1 MENITLG
8 QIAAGI
14 GIILV
19 IAGGYKKL
27 YDAIKDNLEKIVS
40 KIVADLLQPISDS
53 ILEINQ
59 RLSVVDM
66 ESTKN
71 FLVRCIAD
79 MERGEEM
86 SETENE
92 RFWEQYDY
100 YIKAGGNTYIKNK
113 VEKLKKEGRL

>member
-27 YDAIKDNLEKIVS
+27 YDAIKNNLEKIVG
-40 KIVADLLQPISDS
+40 KALKPLNDS

-59 RLSVVDM
+59 RLDVVDM
-66 ESTKN
+66 EACKN

-79 MERGEEM
+79 VERGESM
-86 SETENE
+86 SETETE

-100 YIKAGGNTYIKNK
+100 YIKSGRNTYVKNK
-113 VEKLKKEGRL
+113 VEKLRKEGRI

>member
-14 GIILV
+14 GIITV
-19 IAGGYKKL
+19 IVGGYVKL
-27 YDAIKDNLEKIVS
+27 YNMIKDKLGEIVS
-40 KIVADLLQPISDS
+40 DALKPLNDS

-59 RLSVVDM
+59 RLDTVDL
-66 ESTKN
+66 ESCKN

-79 MERGEEM
+79 IERGQSM
-86 SETENE
+86 SETESE

-100 YIKAGGNTYIKNK
+100 YIRSGHNTYVKNK
-113 VEKLKKEGRL
+113 VEKLKQEGKL

>member
-14 GIILV
+14 GILTV
-19 IAGGYKKL
+19 IVGGYVKL
-27 YDAIKDNLEKIVS
+27 YTMIKDKLGEIVGEAL
-40 KIVADLLQPISDS
+40 KPLNDS

-59 RLSVVDM
+59 RLDVVDM
-66 ESTKN
+66 ESCKN

-79 MERGEEM
+79 VERGETM
-86 SETENE
+86 SETEAE

-100 YIKAGGNTYIKNK
+100 YIKSGRNTYVKNK
-113 VEKLKKEGRL
+113 VEKLQKEGRL